1 MNRSTHA
8 TRSTPRAARPERAL
22 RGALLIAVLAA
33 ACALAISA
41 CASGDEAAPATSSSL
56 EAQSET
62 DAAREVVVAYL
73 DMLERGEFGE
83 LDRVAT
89 PRYAGIHAGGADK
102 PLARVRLVDLTLQPE
117 PGGDRTQA
125 QMTVYIDPGAAAG
138 PWGSEPGERELFAY
152 LVRSADGGWLIDDF
166 GTGP

>member
-1 MNRSTHA
+1 MNGSTHA
-8 TRSTPRAARPERAL
+8 TRSAPRTARPERA
-22 RGALLIAVLAA
+22 RWGALLIAVLTVVCAA
-33 ACALAISA
+33 GISA
-41 CASGDEAAPATSSSL
+41 CASGDEAAPGPLSSL

-125 QMTVYIDPGAAAG
+125 RMTVYIDPGSAAG
-138 PWGSEPGERELFAY
+138 PWGAEPGERVLFAY